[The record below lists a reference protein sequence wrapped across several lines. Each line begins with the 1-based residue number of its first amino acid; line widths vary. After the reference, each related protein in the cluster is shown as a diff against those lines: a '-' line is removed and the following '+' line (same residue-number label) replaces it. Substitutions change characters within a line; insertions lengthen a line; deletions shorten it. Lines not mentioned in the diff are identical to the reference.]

1 MTKKLTE
8 LFPVWII
15 LASIAALISPNCFTW
30 FSGGWITFG
39 LMMIMLGMG
48 MTLSAED
55 FARTLRGGK
64 PVIIAVLLQ
73 YTIMPGLGWVISMVW
88 GLPAPFAVGIVL
100 VACCPGG
107 TASNVVSYLAR
118 ADVAASVCMT
128 AASTLIA
135 PVMTPFLTAW
145 LAGSRIEVSLG
156 GLFLSTAQVVLLP
169 IAAGLLIN
177 RYAGRFVNR
186 VQHFLPAT
194 AVFFIVM
201 IVASIIGAGR
211 EAVLQHGMHL
221 LGAVFTLH
229 ALGFLFGYLAARF
242 LKAPEILARTIS
254 IEVGM
259 QNSGLGV
266 VLARK
271 NFSDPSTAIP
281 SAISSAMHSVIGS
294 LCAAYWRHAPIQEG
308 K

>member
-1 MTKKLTE
+1 MIKKLTE
-8 LFPVWII
+8 LFPVWIV
-15 LASIAALISPNCFTW
+15 LASTGALIQPAFFTW

-48 MTLSAED
+48 MTLSSAD
-55 FARTLRGGK
+55 FVRTLRGGK
-64 PVIIAVLLQ
+64 PVLIAVFLQ
-73 YTIMPGLGWVISMVW
+73 YTIMPFLGWLISMAW

-145 LAGSRIEVSLG
+145 LAGSRVEVSLG
-156 GLFLSTAQVVLLP
+156 GLFLSTVQVVLLP
-169 IAAGLLIN
+169 VAVGLVIN
-177 RYAGRFVNR
+177 RYASAWVNR
-186 VQHFLPAT
+186 IQIFLPMS

-201 IVASIIGAGR
+201 IVASIIGSGR
-211 EAVLQHGMHL
+211 EAILRYGIQLV
-221 LGAVFTLH
+221 GAVFSLH
-229 ALGFLFGYLAARF
+229 ALGFLFGYFGSRF
-242 LKAPEILARTIS
+242 LKVPEILARTIS

-271 NFSDPSTAIP
+271 NFTDPLTAIP
-281 SAISSAMHSVIGS
+281 SAISSAMHSVVGS
-294 LCAAYWRHAPIQEG
+294 LCAAYWRRALIQGG

>member
-1 MTKKLTE
+1 MIKKLAE

-15 LASIAALISPNCFTW
+15 LASLTALICPDLFTW

-55 FARTLRGGK
+55 FVRTLRGGK
-64 PVIIAVLLQ
+64 PILIAVVLQ
-73 YTIMPGLGWVISMVW
+73 YTIMPALGWGISMVW
-88 GLPAPFAVGIVL
+88 ELPAPFAVGIIL

-107 TASNVVSYLAR
+107 TASNVVTYLAR

-128 AASTLIA
+128 AASTLLA

-145 LAGSRIEVSLG
+145 LAGSRIEVSLM

-169 IAAGLLIN
+169 VAAGLLIN
-177 RYAGRFVNR
+177 RYAGSFVNR
-186 VQHFLPAT
+186 VQQILPMT

-211 EAVLQHGMHL
+211 EAILQHGIQL

-229 ALGFLFGYLAARF
+229 SLGFLFGYLASRI
-242 LKAPEILARTIS
+242 LKLSEPLSRTIS

-266 VLARK
+266 VLARN
-271 NFSDPSTAIP
+271 NFSDPLTAIP
-281 SAISSAMHSVIGS
+281 SAISSAMHSIIGS
-294 LCAAYWRHAPIQEG
+294 LCAAYWRRTLIHG
-308 K
+308 VK

>member
-1 MTKKLTE
+1 MIRRAAE

-15 LASIAALISPNCFTW
+15 AASFMALVRPDLFTW

-48 MTLSAED
+48 MTLSADD
-55 FARTLRGGK
+55 FTRTLRGGK
-64 PVIIAVLLQ
+64 SLLIAVFLQ
-73 YTIMPGLGWVISMVW
+73 YTIMPFLGWLISMIW

-107 TASNVVSYLAR
+107 TASNVVAYLAR

-128 AASTLIA
+128 AAATLLA
-135 PVMTPFLTAW
+135 PLMTPFLTAW
-145 LAGSRIEVSLG
+145 LAGSRVEVSLT
-156 GLFLSTAQVVLLP
+156 GLFLSTVQVVLLP
-169 IAAGLLIN
+169 VTAGLLIN
-177 RYAGRFVNR
+177 RYASRLVNR
-186 VQHFLPAT
+186 IQFFLPLT
-194 AVFFIVM
+194 AVLFIVM

-211 EAVLQHGMHL
+211 DAILKNGVQL
-221 LGAVFTLH
+221 LGAVFSLH
-229 ALGFLFGYLAARF
+229 AFGFLMGYF
-242 LKAPEILARTIS
+242 FSKILKQPEILARTIS

-266 VLARK
+266 VLSRK
-271 NFSDPSTAIP
+271 NFSDPLTAIP
-281 SAISSAMHSVIGS
+281 SALSSAMHSVVGS
-294 LCAAYWRHAPIQEG
+294 LCAAYWRRVPVQGG